1 MAGLIVF
8 GLSLFLRS
16 QDVPPLEFTMKGD
29 SLAFQLNSFDRSESW
44 MLQQSSNGE
53 SWTDLVPFE
62 SGLGILGFGVQIDR
76 SSLQGGN
83 LDKVFFRAKKV
94 FRHEEL
100 SQEYLAALA
109 RWNEAGVSSYT
120 YVVQSWS
127 GIIGYSARYTVV
139 DGVVTKVETIVDPMF
154 GSVPASVTIEDWFA
168 IVGSAIEQNAHL
180 IDVDWNAG
188 LGFPERGYI
197 DYDDWIADE
206 ERGWTISEL
215 IPLE

>member
-1 MAGLIVF
+1 MAGLILF
-8 GLSLFLRS
+8 GLTLFSRS

-29 SLAFQLNSFDRSESW
+29 SLAFQLNSFDRAESW
-44 MLQQSSNGE
+44 MLQQSSDGE
-53 SWTDLVPFE
+53 SWTDLVPLE
-62 SGLGILGFGVQIDR
+62 GGLGILGFGVQIDR

-120 YVVQSWS
+120 HVVQSWAGMNS
-127 GIIGYSARYTVV
+127 YSARYTVV

-154 GSVPASVTIEDWFA
+154 GSVPASV
-168 IVGSAIEQNAHL
+168 AIEQNAHL